1 MATSDQATV
10 EKVLQLRTH
19 ELMALRAPI
28 VNPAKL
34 AYWGV
39 SQMEGRYD
47 DHFILIPCH
56 GARLDAGLSDKK
68 KKKKKSH
75 HT

>member
-34 AYWGV
+34 AYW
-39 SQMEGRYD
+39 D
-47 DHFILIPCH
+47 DH
-56 GARLDAGLSDKK
+56 
-68 KKKKKSH
+68 KSI
-75 HT
+75 TNGRAV